1 MLTAASHTEVCAHVH
16 AREFDGELVIL
27 DLEKGQYYG
36 LDPLGT
42 TMWTRMAAG
51 RSVGEVATE
60 LLGDYDVDARVLL
73 DDLLA
78 LGNEWI
84 RLGLVQRKQCQ

>member
-1 MLTAASHTEVCAHVH
+1 MLTDESRTEVCAHVH

-27 DLEKGQYYG
+27 DLEKGLYYG

-42 TMWTRMAAG
+42 TMWVRMAAG
-51 RSVGEVATE
+51 QTVGEVAAE
-60 LLGDYDVDARVLL
+60 VLGEYDVDARVLL
-73 DDLLA
+73 EDLLA

-84 RLGLVQRKQCQ
+84 RLGLVQGKR